1 MTAAST
7 SRRGGFDRQR
17 RLDPDSR
24 LGLELTLWGAA
35 AFVVL
40 VPFGVLL
47 VLVRSHST
55 GLQHAD
61 QSVAADA
68 HTLAVHHH
76 GLVTFLQAV
85 SNAAAPRSG
94 YSSVC
99 WRSF

>member
-7 SRRGGFDRQR
+7 GGRRGFDRRR

-61 QSVAADA
+61 QSIAAKSGPA
-68 HTLAVHHH
+68 NR
-76 GLVTFLQAV
+76 V
-85 SNAAAPRSG
+85 SG
-94 YSSVC
+94 
-99 WRSF
+99 